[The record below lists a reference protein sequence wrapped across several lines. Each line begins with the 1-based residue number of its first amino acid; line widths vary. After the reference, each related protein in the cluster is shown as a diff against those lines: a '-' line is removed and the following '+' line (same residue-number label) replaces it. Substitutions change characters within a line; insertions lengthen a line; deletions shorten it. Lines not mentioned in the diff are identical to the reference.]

1 MTSIDETL
9 SEIRWLRD
17 EIWRCRRLLNAGLPG
32 AERKLVEKRLLE
44 QLSAFEGLL
53 STAFPLALGSKVYSV
68 DSTTIGRS
76 DSSEAVI
83 ENAAMESLPSA
94 SRSAANKRVS

>member
-1 MTSIDETL
+1 MLTSIDDTL
-9 SEIRWLRD
+9 SEIRWLRN

-53 STAFPLALGSKVYSV
+53 STAFPLALGSTVYSV
-68 DSTTIGRS
+68 ESTTIGRS
-76 DSSEAVI
+76 DSPEAVI
-83 ENAAMESLPSA
+83 ENAAMA
-94 SRSAANKRVS
+94 SSVTFGKSISG